1 MGLIL
6 FIWEWGLENFVIDFK
21 FFVLFI
27 IVVVLEV
34 NILVG
39 VRMVKY
45 VILVSI
51 YIIVING
58 IDILMVWG
66 RFL

>member
-21 FFVLFI
+21 FLVLFI

-39 VRMVKY
+39 VRTVKY

-58 IDILMVWG
+58 IDILMVRG

>member
-58 IDILMVWG
+58 IDILMVRG

>member
-6 FIWEWGLENFVIDFK
+6 FIWEWGLENFVIVFK

>member
-1 MGLIL
+1 MC
-6 FIWEWGLENFVIDFK
+6 IWEWGLENFVIDFK

-58 IDILMVWG
+58 IDILMVRG

>member
-21 FFVLFI
+21 FLVLFI

-58 IDILMVWG
+58 IDILMVRG

>member
-39 VRMVKY
+39 VRTVKY

-58 IDILMVWG
+58 IDILMVRG